1 MPSDDRRLLSA
12 AVTLALVAFVWPML
26 ARLGTFRLEA
36 AIGTV
41 LALAWVTLV
50 ALVLGRSGWQR
61 LWLAMLLPFVVWWPL
76 MFAFMAACTQDG
88 SCP

>member
-1 MPSDDRRLLSA
+1 MPSNDRRLLSA
-12 AVTLALVAFVWPML
+12 TVTLALVAFVWPML
-26 ARLGTFRLEA
+26 VRLGTFRLEA
-36 AIGTV
+36 VIGTV

-50 ALVLGRSGWQR
+50 ALVLERSGWQR

-76 MFAFMAACTQDG
+76 MFGFMAACTQDG